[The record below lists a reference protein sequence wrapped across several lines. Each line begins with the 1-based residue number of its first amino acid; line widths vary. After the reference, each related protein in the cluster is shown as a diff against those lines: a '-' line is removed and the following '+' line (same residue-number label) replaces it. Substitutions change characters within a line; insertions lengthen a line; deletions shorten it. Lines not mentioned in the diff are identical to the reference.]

1 DPFDRGA
8 AANAVG
14 QQRREGLDLG
24 RQVRR
29 GVEQEPAP
37 AVRTDG
43 GAALRP
49 RPGPRGL
56 GPSQAA
62 VDTATVPL
70 RETAPC
76 RGAQQTYAHARIPR
90 LTPRAVARRLAVG
103 RAFGALGAV
112 ARRGRRLVAHGPGI
126 GGAFRV

>member
-1 DPFDRGA
+1 RMNRQTFALAELQQTQCAIQVGTGEQDPFDRGA
-8 AANAVG
+8 AVNAVG

-37 AVRTDG
+37 AVGTDG

-62 VDTATVPL
+62 VDAATVPL
-70 RETAPC
+70 RETATG

-90 LTPRAVARRLAVG
+90 LTPRAVARRL
-103 RAFGALGAV
+103 
-112 ARRGRRLVAHGPGI
+112 
-126 GGAFRV
+126 